1 MEHLDLLMEGE
12 GVMGGGDGVRLRRA
26 KVGFPFL
33 LIVGTCSISFTFF
46 FTNDFGPH
54 YGAVFAKVEAEDNN
68 GKTYGELETC
78 VPG

>member
-1 MEHLDLLMEGE
+1 MKSKG
-12 GVMGGGDGVRLRRA
+12 
-26 KVGFPFL
+26 GFPFPADCRNML
-33 LIVGTCSISFTFF
+33 HLFYFF